1 MPSTKTPLRYPGGKS
16 QLTNFVYHTIQ
27 INSMEDIVYCEP
39 FAGGAGVAMSLL
51 LDGRVKSIILNDL
64 DIAIYSVWYAI
75 IYDTDRLLEAIQKV
89 DVSIDTWKQQRKIY
103 KELKDSND
111 YSFDLAFATFFLNR
125 TNRSGIISGGPIGG
139 MKQAGKYKLNCRFN
153 KDTLDKRIRDIAKHR
168 ANIQL
173 YNMDITDFIKEVAC
187 KQPIVKLFIFF
198 DPPYDGV
205 GHKLYRLA
213 MEADKYQE
221 MIDLSCKQ
229 LQNCRWIATYGKSAL
244 IERLYG
250 YYKCYP
256 REYKLQY
263 MAAWKRQELELLF
276 HSPATKVESF
286 GKLHFMEV
294 YKCLNLREKKLYQDM
309 FFTK

>member
-27 INSMEDIVYCEP
+27 INGMKDTVYCEP

-64 DIAIYSVWYAI
+64 DIAIYSAWYAI
-75 IYDTDRLLEAIQKV
+75 IYDTDRLIETIQRV
-89 DVSIDTWKQQRKIY
+89 DVNIDTWKQQRRIY
-103 KELKDSND
+103 TELKDSNA

-125 TNRSGIISGGPIGG
+125 TNRSGIISGGPVGG
-139 MKQAGKYKLNCRFN
+139 MKQAGKYKLDCRFN
-153 KDTLDKRIRDIAKHR
+153 KDTLIKRIRDIAKHR

-173 YNMDITDFIKEVAC
+173 YNMDVTDFIREVAC
-187 KQPIVKLFIFF
+187 KQSKDKLFIFF

-213 MEADKYQE
+213 MEADKYQK
-221 MIDLSCKQ
+221 MIDLSCKELHDYQ
-229 LQNCRWIATYGKSAL
+229 WIATYGKSAL
-244 IERLYG
+244 VEKIYA
-250 YYKCYP
+250 CYNCQP
-256 REYKLQY
+256 KKYKLQY

-276 HSPATKVESF
+276 HGQATKVESF
-286 GKLHFMEV
+286 GKLHFSEEER
-294 YKCLNLREKKLYQDM
+294 KR
-309 FFTK
+309 